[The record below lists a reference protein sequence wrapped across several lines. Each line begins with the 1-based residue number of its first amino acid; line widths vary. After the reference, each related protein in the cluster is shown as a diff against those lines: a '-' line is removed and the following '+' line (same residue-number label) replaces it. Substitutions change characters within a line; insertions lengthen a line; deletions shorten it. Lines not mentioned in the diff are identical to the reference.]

1 MKNITLIT
9 LFVGALAFITNAY
22 AVSANLGVS
31 SEYYWR
37 GASQGNGVSVSG
49 GFDYEGDGFYA
60 GIWTANLGASG
71 GVETDYYIGT
81 EVEGFDIGYIVY
93 EYSSASGDFDEF
105 YVGYSIAG
113 FDLFYAQ
120 NADVSSADYFSVS
133 YALPSIVEGI
143 DATITYG
150 DSGAAVDPTATE
162 VDLSDDY
169 MQLDLAYGDLTLSVI
184 DTDFDTF
191 TTLSYGWSL

>member
-1 MKNITLIT
+1 MKTITLIT

-60 GIWTANLGASG
+60 GVWTANLGASG

-93 EYSSASGDFDEF
+93 EYSQASGDFDEF
-105 YVGYSIAG
+105 YIGYSIAG

-120 NADVSSADYFSVS
+120 NADISSADYFSIS
-133 YALPSIVEGI
+133 YGLPSIVEGI
-143 DATITYG
+143 DATLTYG
-150 DSGAAVDPTATE
+150 DSGAAGVVNPELLD
-162 VDLSDDY
+162 DDY

-184 DTDFDTF
+184 DTDADTF
-191 TTLSYGWSL
+191 TAVSYGWSL